1 VIATLRRPSER
12 RTPQRRG
19 SRRPWLRWVWR
30 GFLVAGG
37 LLIAYLVVT
46 FVQVWLA
53 SNRSSA
59 PASDAIVVLGAAQ
72 YDCTPSPVLERR
84 LSHALQL
91 YESNVAGRIF
101 VTGGKQ
107 EGDRCTEAT
116 AGAEWLLAEGVP
128 DANILRENQG
138 ASSWESLAAA
148 ARILREQDM
157 TRVVLVTDGYHALRV
172 EAIADDLGL
181 DAAVSPSATTPR
193 RPRRSRSAA
202 SSGSTGWSTS
212 TTRSRTSWTR
222 RSRRRRRPKTTCD
235 RATPA
240 GRVSLRH
247 SGVV

>member
-30 GFLVAGG
+30 GLLVAGG

-181 DAAVSPSATTPR
+181 DAAVSPSRKGGSLRDYAEET
-193 RPRRSRSAA
+193 AA
-202 SSGSTGWSTS
+202 
-212 TTRSRTSWTR
+212 
-222 RSRRRRRPKTTCD
+222 
-235 RATPA
+235 
-240 GRVSLRH
+240 VSLGRLIGFNRLVDIDDQVEDQLDTTISTQAPAEDDVR
-247 SGVV
+247 SGDSAG